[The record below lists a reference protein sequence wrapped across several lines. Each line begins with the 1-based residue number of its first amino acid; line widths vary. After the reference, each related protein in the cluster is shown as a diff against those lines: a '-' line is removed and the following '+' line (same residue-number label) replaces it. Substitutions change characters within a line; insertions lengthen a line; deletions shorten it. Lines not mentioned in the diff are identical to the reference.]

1 MGATIHQGHPARV
14 DATACI
20 LPISEAMHIR
30 GELGRQFVPVAG
42 PILQQEALRRAPA
55 TMGSVVS
62 VGGAGAS
69 YQRIYLAVCYPF
81 RPDGINWRLVE
92 QTLLKALH
100 QAEQEGHR
108 AIALPL
114 FVDAPMADP
123 SRTLPVAAAIMHRC
137 AAALTQAHVKLMAW
151 NPYQEELLKQTQAAF
166 ADTLRQAAITQTPA
180 PEPESVLVDPEPAPE
195 PVKQAPKTAPK
206 SRTAA
211 KKPPAKSGKGGGPP
225 KPREI

>member
-1 MGATIHQGHPARV
+1 MAATIHQGHPARV

-30 GELGRQFVPVAG
+30 GELGRQFIPVAG

-55 TMGSVVS
+55 TTGSVIS
-62 VGGAGAS
+62 VGGAGTS

-100 QAEQEGHR
+100 QAQQEGHR

-114 FVDAPMADP
+114 FVDAPTADP

-137 AAALTQAHVKLMAW
+137 AAALAQTHVKLMAW

-166 ADTLRQAAITQTPA
+166 AETLRQAAITQAPE
-180 PEPESVLVDPEPAPE
+180 PEPESVSVDPEPAPE

-206 SRTAA
+206 LRTAA
-211 KKPPAKSGKGGGPP
+211 KKPPAKSGKGGGPQ
-225 KPREI
+225 R